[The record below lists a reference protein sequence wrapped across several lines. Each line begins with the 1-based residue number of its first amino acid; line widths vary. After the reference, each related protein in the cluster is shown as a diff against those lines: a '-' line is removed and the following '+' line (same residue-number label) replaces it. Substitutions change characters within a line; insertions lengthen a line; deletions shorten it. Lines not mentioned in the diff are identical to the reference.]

1 MSGSRLTFP
10 DGSEGK
16 ESACSAEDTGDTGSI
31 PGSGRYTMS
40 RSGESAEALLGGG
53 AGERQLFCRV
63 VTVLRR
69 KIKQAKRTG
78 KKILSC
84 GRGSNRHRGGTAEAS
99 GAGAE

>member
-1 MSGSRLTFP
+1 MQERHRW
-10 DGSEGK
+10 EN
-16 ESACSAEDTGDTGSI
+16 CI
-31 PGSGRYTMS
+31 RYYTMS

>member
-1 MSGSRLTFP
+1 
-10 DGSEGK
+10 
-16 ESACSAEDTGDTGSI
+16 
-31 PGSGRYTMS
+31 MS

-53 AGERQLFCRV
+53 RGDRQLLCQV

-78 KKILSC
+78 RKIR
-84 GRGSNRHRGGTAEAS
+84 GRRSNRDRGGTAEAS

>member
-1 MSGSRLTFP
+1 MASRMEKKLQAQSEFP
-10 DGSEGK
+10 RG
-16 ESACSAEDTGDTGSI
+16 TGRRTVLGTN
-31 PGSGRYTMS
+31 TMS

-78 KKILSC
+78 RKIR
-84 GRGSNRHRGGTAEAS
+84 GRRSNRDRGGTAEAS